1 MSRSPILG
9 TRFALSPSDARNVP
23 EGGIQMKTE
32 LPLLPAVIVAV
43 TIEVTEA
50 SKHRPNRLPH

>member
-1 MSRSPILG
+1 
-9 TRFALSPSDARNVP
+9 
-23 EGGIQMKTE
+23 MKTE

>member
-1 MSRSPILG
+1 
-9 TRFALSPSDARNVP
+9 
-23 EGGIQMKTE
+23 MKTE

-50 SKHRPNRLPH
+50 SKHRLPH